1 MELDEWMYKWEH
13 ALGCTTRRCGCGE
26 MYKKTSEPY
35 EPRQYLAISP
45 ALLAY
50 FSLSFS
56 LSMQTCMSFVWTR
69 FSSNVS
75 RFLPLTTKPQSSW
88 WSSMNFP
95 DCCRTCTAHCERVSF
110 QDSILLSEI
119 SQRIFWD
126 INHSSPQSPVA
137 CNVTLLLLPSV
148 RCKHLSLY
156 CFHAPA
162 KQIWGSA
169 PSKALQNTN

>member
-1 MELDEWMYKWEH
+1 MSGCMYKWEH
-13 ALGCTTRRCGCGE
+13 ALGCTMRRFGCGE

-45 ALLAY
+45 ALLAHFLY
-50 FSLSFS
+50 LSP
-56 LSMQTCMSFVWTR
+56 LVGKHVWDL
-69 FSSNVS
+69 FEFDFQVNVS
-75 RFLPLTTKPQSSW
+75 SFLPLTTKHSIFVIIVNEFPRLPQNMHIVRENLSKIASCYLRSLNASSETSITPPAV
-88 WSSMNFP
+88 SSCLQCNAP
-95 DCCRTCTAHCERVSF
+95 
-110 QDSILLSEI
+110 
-119 SQRIFWD
+119 
-126 INHSSPQSPVA
+126 SP
-137 CNVTLLLLPSV
+137 PSV

>member
-1 MELDEWMYKWEH
+1 
-13 ALGCTTRRCGCGE
+13 

-35 EPRQYLAISP
+35 ESRQYLAISP

-119 SQRIFWD
+119 SQRIFRD